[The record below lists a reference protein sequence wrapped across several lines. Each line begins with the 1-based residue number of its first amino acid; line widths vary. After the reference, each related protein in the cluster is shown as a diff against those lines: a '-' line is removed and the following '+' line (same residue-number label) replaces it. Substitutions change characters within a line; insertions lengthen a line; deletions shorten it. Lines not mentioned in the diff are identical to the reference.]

1 MKVVIFD
8 NLEVRVLVLLG
19 GQKSTFDDSFLKVES
34 SNTYSNYDLPG
45 GSYCESII
53 EQNGPSWLFAAS
65 SRIEHPKVFG
75 FNII

>member
-8 NLEVRVLVLLG
+8 NLEVCVLMLLG

-53 EQNGPSWLFAAS
+53 E
-65 SRIEHPKVFG
+65 
-75 FNII
+75 